1 MHSPSDLSVAQA
13 VCSRKS
19 VRAFLDQDVPRA
31 LLEEVLTVAARAPSG
46 GNLQPWRLRVLS
58 GEAMAAFKSVMR
70 SRVREAPD
78 GEDPPR
84 VAEDVRV
91 LDQPELA
98 ERRTAERRSV
108 FRGRDDLSQVSE
120 KERRHDRA
128 QSVRPGTRSPC
139 SRAAS
144 SASS

>member
-1 MHSPSDLSVAQA
+1 MRVAVDQAGHRSPSAPVE
-13 VCSRKS
+13 
-19 VRAFLDQDVPRA
+19 LDQ
-31 LLEEVLTVAARAPSG
+31 LG
-46 GNLQPWRLRVLS
+46 
-58 GEAMAAFKSVMR
+58 
-70 SRVREAPD
+70 REAPCVELPHMPD
-78 GEDPPR
+78 SEDPPR

-108 FRGRDDLSQVSE
+108 SRGRDDLSQVSE